1 MRAIFPKI
9 FIDELGGDSFYVIR
23 AFRKELSICYNI
35 DQKLSK
41 VKKSL
46 LSKVLQNFEHYTEF
60 SRDGIYLLTELYKV
74 LVDPLS
80 YYNTETVGL
89 LLIAEIINGEL
100 TICAAQ

>member
-9 FIDELGGDSFYVIR
+9 FIDELSGDSFYVIR
-23 AFRKELSICYNI
+23 AFQKELSICYNI

-41 VKKSL
+41 VKTSL
-46 LSKVLQNFEHYTEF
+46 LSKVLQHFEHYTKF

-89 LLIAEIINGEL
+89 LLIAEIINDEL